1 MNTEK
6 SMKNEPHRFRLA
18 LADKLNL
25 KDPNKNMELTNLS
38 IHYTWKNIISAYSYN
53 KFKIFA
59 PTWND
64 EINLP
69 DGS

>member
-1 MNTEK
+1 METIFMNTEK

-38 IHYTWKNIISAYSYN
+38 IHYT
-53 KFKIFA
+53 
-59 PTWND
+59 
-64 EINLP
+64 
-69 DGS
+69 